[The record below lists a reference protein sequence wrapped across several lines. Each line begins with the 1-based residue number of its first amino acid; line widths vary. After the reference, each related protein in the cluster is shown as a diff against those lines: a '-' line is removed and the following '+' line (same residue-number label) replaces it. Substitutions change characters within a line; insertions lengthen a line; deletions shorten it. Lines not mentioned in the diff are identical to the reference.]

1 MLTRVNLHTH
11 STCSDGELTPEALA
25 ERLAR
30 DGVRFAALTDHN
42 TVDGLMRFEQAA
54 RERGVG
60 VITGIELTTLP
71 PEGVKGDLHILGYGF
86 DPTYPELTATLH
98 SLAQPRRDEIHS
110 IANGMHKGH
119 SPESAAPD
127 GALTAADAI
136 ALLHRAGGR
145 AFLAHPLVF
154 EPDFD
159 RLDARLAELKA
170 LGLDGL
176 EALYA
181 DFSREQQTRLCELAA
196 VHGLLISAGT
206 DIHSPKAVGFTAR
219 LDAAFGFDMP
229 RADWVK
235 FREAVF
241 VHPVAS
247 PARAGPPPF
256 GEKEKR
262 FRRRYF
268 VLRILLPT
276 ALAIGLFLAVIW
288 GLILPSFENSLL
300 ERKRELIRELTNAAW
315 SILASY
321 EADERA
327 GLLTR
332 DEAQAR
338 AKAQIEALRYG
349 PDGKDYF
356 WLQDGAPR
364 IVMHPYRPD
373 LNGQDVAEFTDPN
386 GVRLFVEF
394 ARLVERQGEGYL
406 DYVWQWQD
414 DSSRLEPKESYVKAF
429 APWGWIIG
437 TGLYMD
443 DVYAEIGRIEGR
455 LANAAL
461 LISAAMIVLLGF
473 VVQQSLRIEQ
483 QRREVEAGLRQS
495 TERYHALVEAASE
508 GTLLAVDGR
517 CRYANPTFLNLTGY
531 TLAQLDLLELE
542 DLLPEETR
550 NRIVGQNPVSFE
562 GSLQHADGRAIE
574 CLLAFNPI
582 TFAGQEGWILLARE
596 LSAPTAFAPGA
607 AEMVEAAPVGMFRA
621 RPARRANFVHLNA
634 AGRALLPASASA
646 LADLFSDPAEFEQ
659 FLRQLYEKGEIY
671 NHLLHL
677 ETPDAAA
684 RFLSLSARLGRDADG
699 QPATIDGALTDIT
712 AARKAEAEHAELIER
727 LQTSLLFLHEPVGRL
742 GRDVLTCNLETTI
755 GDLARQMTARSATAA
770 LALTDQETAVGII
783 TDADLRARVL
793 AGNADLSAAA
803 CTIMSA
809 PLTRISERALIYEAL
824 VRMEEKGV
832 QHLAVEDE
840 NGRIVSLVDNK
851 SLIQFQ
857 RYGAIVLTRQIG
869 RAESVEAVVRAARQT
884 PPLIRALVESGARPR
899 QVTRVLAGVCDA
911 ATQRLIELAVTQLGP
926 PPAPFAFIAM
936 GSQGRQEQTLFTDQD
951 NGIIFAPPP
960 GADSAQVT
968 AYFLQLG
975 ENVNNGLAQAGYTV
989 CRGGVMAGQP
999 RWSRSLADWKAGFD
1013 EWVHKPE
1020 TQELIDFSIFF
1031 DFRTVYGEADLAHE
1045 LRRYIHHELQGA
1057 PGFFPFF
1064 ARNALTF
1071 KPPFRLLGGVYLSG
1085 EHAGQINLKDAAM
1098 PIVSFAR
1105 LYALRYQINQ
1115 THTLERLEA
1124 LAERGILLP
1133 ASCDEIQAAYDFLM
1147 RLRLQNQ
1154 LAALNEGRQPD
1165 NLIQPGKRG
1174 TGGQKSPDHR
1184 LGYIEQELLKQAF
1197 AQIAAVQ
1204 KKVGYDFLGGV
1215 D

>member
-1 MLTRVNLHTH
+1 MTTRVNLHTH
-11 STCSDGELTPEALA
+11 STLSDGELTPEALA
-25 ERLAR
+25 DRLAR
-30 DGVRFAALTDHN
+30 DGVRFATLTDHN
-42 TVDGLMRFEQAA
+42 TVDGLTRFEQTA
-54 RERGVG
+54 RSRGVG
-60 VITGIELTTLP
+60 VIAGVELTIQP
-71 PEGVKGDLHILGYGF
+71 PPGCTGELHLLGYGF
-86 DPTYPELTATLH
+86 EPAHPELIATLH
-98 SLAQPRRDEIHS
+98 SLGQPQRQEVHS
-110 IANGMHKGH
+110 IANSVHKGH
-119 SPESAAPD
+119 APESAAPA
-127 GALTAADAI
+127 GILTAADAI
-136 ALLHRAGGR
+136 ALIHRAGGR
-145 AFLAHPLVF
+145 VFLAHPLLF
-154 EPDFD
+154 EPDFAA
-159 RLDARLAELKA
+159 LDARLAELKA
-170 LGLDGL
+170 LGLDGI

-181 DFSREQQTRLCELAA
+181 DFTRQQQTRLCELADR
-196 VHGLLISAGT
+196 HGLLVSAGT
-206 DIHSPKAVGFTAR
+206 DVH
-219 LDAAFGFDMP
+219 AASASTFGFDMP

-241 VHPVAS
+241 AAPNKIFTAHLPHPG
-247 PARAGPPPF
+247 PLPKGEGERA
-256 GEKEKR
+256 

-268 VLRILLPT
+268 ILRILLPT

-332 DEAQAR
+332 AEAQTR

-373 LNGQDVAEFTDPN
+373 LNGQDVSAFTDPN

-414 DSSRLEPKESYVKAF
+414 DPDRLEPKESYVKGF

-437 TGLYMD
+437 TGLYLD
-443 DVYAEIGRIEGR
+443 DVNAEIAAIETR
-455 LANAAL
+455 LVNAAL
-461 LISAAMIVLLGF
+461 LISAVVIALLGF

-495 TERYHALVEAASE
+495 TERYQALVEATSE
-508 GTLLAVDGR
+508 GTLLVLAGR
-517 CRYANPTFLNLTGY
+517 CRYANPTFLALTGY
-531 TLAQLDLLELE
+531 TLSQLDLLEPE

-550 NRIVGQNPVSFE
+550 NRIFGKNPISFE
-562 GSLQHADGRAIE
+562 GSLQHADGRTIE

-582 TFAGQEGWILLARE
+582 RFAGQEGWILLARE
-596 LSAPTAFAPGA
+596 LAAPAAFVPGV
-607 AEMVEAAPVGMFRA
+607 AEMAEAAPLAVFRA
-621 RPARRANFVHLNA
+621 RAARRAAFIHLNA
-634 AGRALLPASASA
+634 AARALLPAETTA
-646 LADLFSDPAEFEQ
+646 LADLFADPAEFDQ
-659 FLRQLYEKGEIY
+659 FMRQLHEKGEAHG
-671 NHLLHL
+671 HLLHL
-677 ETPDAAA
+677 ATPDAAA
-684 RFLSLSARLGRDADG
+684 RFLALDARLSRDAADAPLMDG
-699 QPATIDGALTDIT
+699 VLQDVT
-712 AARKAEAEHAELIER
+712 AARKAEAERAELVER
-727 LQTSLLFLHEPVGRL
+727 LQASLLFLHEPVGRL
-742 GRDVLTCNLETTI
+742 GRDAFTCDLETPI
-755 GDLARQMTARSATAA
+755 AALARQMTARNATAA
-770 LALTDQETAVGII
+770 LVTADHAVIGII
-783 TDADLRARVL
+783 TDADLRARAL
-793 AGNADLSAAA
+793 AGDAGLNAAV

-809 PLTRISERALIYEAL
+809 PITRISERALIYEAL
-824 VRMEEKGV
+824 MRMEEKGV

-840 NGRIVSLVDNK
+840 NGQIVSLVDYK

-857 RYGAIVLTRQIG
+857 RYGAIVLTRQIS
-869 RAESVEAVVRAARQT
+869 RAENAEAVARGVSQT

-899 QVTRVLAGVCDA
+899 QVTRALSGVCNA
-911 ATQRLIELAVTQLGP
+911 ATERLIEQAIAQLGP

-951 NGIIFAPPP
+951 NGIIFASPP
-960 GADSAQVT
+960 GADPAQLG

-975 ENVNNGLAQAGYTV
+975 EYVSQGLAAAGYAA
-989 CRGGVMAGQP
+989 CRGGVMASQP
-999 RWSRSLADWKAGFD
+999 RWCRSLAAWKTGFD
-1013 EWVHKPE
+1013 EWVRKPE
-1020 TQELIDFSIFF
+1020 AQELIDFSIFF
-1031 DFRTVYGEADLAHE
+1031 DFRTVYGDADLSHD
-1045 LRRYIHHELQGA
+1045 LRRYIHQQLQDA

-1071 KPPFRLLGGVYLSG
+1071 KPPFRLLGGVYLGG
-1085 EHAGQINLKDAAM
+1085 EPAGQINLKDAAM

-1105 LYALRYQINQ
+1105 LYALRHQINQ
-1115 THTLERLEA
+1115 THTLERLAA

-1133 ASCDEIQAAYDFLM
+1133 ASRDEISAAYDFLM

-1154 LAALNEGRQPD
+1154 LAALGEGRQPD
-1165 NLIQPGKRG
+1165 NLIQPG
-1174 TGGQKSPDHR
+1174 R

-1204 KKVGYDFLGGV
+1204 KKVGYDFLGGAAQSV
-1215 D
+1215 